1 MKDVDSLANTT
12 THLGREMADSLVGCY
27 CKPINTSQDLIIHF
41 CYCAL
46 KGIMVFFLEW
56 AELLPKLDRI
66 SNINLAIKCQKCS
79 DQSLGT
85 LLRSA

>member
-46 KGIMVFFLEW
+46 KGIMVFLE
-56 AELLPKLDRI
+56 
-66 SNINLAIKCQKCS
+66 
-79 DQSLGT
+79 
-85 LLRSA
+85 